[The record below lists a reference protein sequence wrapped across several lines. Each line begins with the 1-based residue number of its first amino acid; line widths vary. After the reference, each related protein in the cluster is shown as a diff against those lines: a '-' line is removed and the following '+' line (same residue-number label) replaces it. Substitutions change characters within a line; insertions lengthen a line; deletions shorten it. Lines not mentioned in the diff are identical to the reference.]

1 MFYGTAFR
9 IVNSEERHKK
19 TWGGGAGR
27 AGGAGS
33 RGWSRKYDAGV
44 PHLIKCRANAPV
56 YFTQLAI
63 SFDRSQLLG
72 KGGLSI
78 SFNITKI

>member
-1 MFYGTAFR
+1 MGR
-9 IVNSEERHKK
+9 
-19 TWGGGAGR
+19 GAGR

-33 RGWSRKYDAGV
+33 SGLSRKYDASV

-56 YFTQLAI
+56 YFTQLGI

-78 SFNITKI
+78 SFNTTQI